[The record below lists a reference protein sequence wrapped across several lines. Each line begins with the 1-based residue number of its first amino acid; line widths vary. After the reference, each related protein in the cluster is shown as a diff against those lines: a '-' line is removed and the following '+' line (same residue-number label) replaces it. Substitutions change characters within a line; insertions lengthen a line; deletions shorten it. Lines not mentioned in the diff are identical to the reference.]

1 MAKKQILFE
10 CQACGH
16 QSAKWL
22 GKCPNC
28 GAWDEFIE
36 LSQNQIDVLKEINA
50 NPSSNSTLSHA
61 IPITDVAYEQI
72 ERYTSGDSE
81 LDLVLGGGIVKG
93 SLTLIGGSPGDTFF
107 RPSTGYSC
115 NILMLPFLLL

>member
-36 LSQNQIDVLKEINA
+36 LSQNQIDVL
-50 NPSSNSTLSHA
+50 SLSFSH
-61 IPITDVAYEQI
+61 IQN
-72 ERYTSGDSE
+72 
-81 LDLVLGGGIVKG
+81 KQ
-93 SLTLIGGSPGDTFF
+93 
-107 RPSTGYSC
+107 
-115 NILMLPFLLL
+115 